1 MNNKKIRYYYITVG
15 IIFLSVILLFYVP
28 KFTKQHDHAVGYL
41 TEWNSVDDSG
51 EEYAFT
57 LPHKL
62 SQDKNGNIELST
74 VLPDSFKDRRTV
86 CFWTYY
92 QSVDVFLD
100 GVRIYEYD
108 NSHESLGEASSSQW
122 NYVTVAPESQG
133 KVLKIKT
140 YTPYSDVSLRLTE
153 VVYGDTNDV
162 RCWLEGTFGVYHSL
176 DNFFMWV
183 GVVFILLAFI
193 QKVDMRYKLYQLYA
207 GVILFLFSV
216 YLRTGTKGL
225 PIYWMSSYMKE
236 FTCFFCLLMISI
248 PLTMYIRTRVIRK
261 PHLVLW
267 CNILI
272 ALEMLVNLGMF
283 TLNAFGVLDLH
294 RSIKAAL
301 LLLFVSVATGI
312 YCCIYYFVKERARFS
327 YITLCSLICIIFVL
341 TLEYLQFYQ
350 LNTLPFDTG
359 FLSHIGA
366 TLVIVLEA
374 VSYIMYLNSESRKR
388 QRVIEENKNLQLQ
401 MLTSQIR
408 PHFILNTIGAIRTLI
423 YDDADRASD
432 LLYSFSKY
440 IRNNLEQKDYSK
452 PIPFP
457 EELDYIETYLS
468 LEGARFGDRIKVEYQ
483 IETTGF
489 WVMPLTVQ
497 PFVEN
502 AIKHGLF
509 PSRQGGTLRITT
521 KAKESSDLI
530 RIEDNGVGFDT
541 SILSDVF
548 EEKKSVGMRSAIL
561 RLEREMDAKVSIRSS
576 TDPAHSGTCVEI
588 EIPGKR
594 SIQK

>member
-28 KFTKQHDHAVGYL
+28 KFLKHHDHAVGYL
-41 TEWNSVDDSG
+41 TEWNSVDASG

-74 VLPDSFKDRRTV
+74 VLPDPFKERRTV

-122 NYVTVAPESQG
+122 NYVTVEPDSQG

-140 YTPYSDVSLRLTE
+140 YTPYSDVNLRLTE

-162 RCWLEGTFGVYHSL
+162 RCWLEGTFGVYYSL

-207 GVILFLFSV
+207 GIILFLFSV

-261 PHLVLW
+261 PNLVLW

-283 TLNAFGVLDLH
+283 SLNAFGVLDLH
-294 RSIKAAL
+294 RSVKAPL

-359 FLSHIGA
+359 FLSHVGA
-366 TLVIVLEA
+366 ILVIALEA

-509 PSRQGGTLRITT
+509 SSRQGGTLRITT

-548 EEKKSVGMRSAIL
+548 EERKSVGMRSAIL

-588 EIPGKR
+588 EIPNKR